1 MFSGYEANHFDCDNT
16 IGRDMMY
23 KGKRVTLRA
32 VEQDDIPEILR
43 HFNDI
48 EVRRFL
54 HMIIPVSA
62 EEEEKWIQNLTSQ
75 RKAGTMYVFAVEL
88 QKPKRFLGVCG
99 LHRVNA
105 IHRSAELGI
114 AVQNKRYLGKGLGTE
129 ALQLLVDFGFRH
141 INLHRIYLTVFED
154 NLRAQRVYE
163 KIGFTKVGRQRECI
177 IRFGKYFDLYLMD
190 LLKKEHSHLYSTS

>member
-1 MFSGYEANHFDCDNT
+1 MFSGDEDIQFYCDDT
-16 IGRDMMY
+16 IGSDVMF
-23 KGKRVTLRA
+23 KGKQVTLRA

-62 EEEEKWIQNLTSQ
+62 EEEEKWIQSITRQ
-75 RKAGTMYVFAVEL
+75 RKAGTAYLFAIEL

-99 LHRVNA
+99 LHRVDA
-105 IHRSAELGI
+105 INRSAELGI
-114 AVQNKRYLGKGLGTE
+114 AVQNKRYWGKGLGTE
-129 ALQLLVDFGFRH
+129 AIRLLVDFGFKV

-154 NLRAQRVYE
+154 NLRAQRLYE

-190 LLKKEHSHLYSTS
+190 LLKEEYGQLHSTS